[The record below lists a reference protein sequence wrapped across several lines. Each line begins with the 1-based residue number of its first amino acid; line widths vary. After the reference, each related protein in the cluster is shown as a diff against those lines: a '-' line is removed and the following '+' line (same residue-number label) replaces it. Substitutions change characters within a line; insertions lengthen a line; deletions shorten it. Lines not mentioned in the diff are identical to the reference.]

1 MAEAVAAVD
10 YLHHV
15 RPKVTVSVHEK
26 LLSAAGCPFLTHS
39 SSSSKREEHDAAG
52 MNEVA
57 ARQAAPGGSR
67 SSATARLAPAALRS
81 TA

>member
-1 MAEAVAAVD
+1 MAEAVAAID
-10 YLHHV
+10 YLHQV

-26 LLSAAGCPFLTHS
+26 LLSAAGCPFLTRS
-39 SSSSKREEHDAAG
+39 SEREEHDAAG

-57 ARQAAPGGSR
+57 AQQAAPGGSR